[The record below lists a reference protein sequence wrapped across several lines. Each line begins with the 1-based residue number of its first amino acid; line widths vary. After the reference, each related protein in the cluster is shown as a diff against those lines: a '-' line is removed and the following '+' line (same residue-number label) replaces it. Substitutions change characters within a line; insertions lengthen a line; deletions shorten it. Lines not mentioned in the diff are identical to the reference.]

1 MLLALRHGTFRWL
14 FAAQVA
20 SAFGNFAFTVAVAA
34 LLVEHGAGA
43 GAGTIGTVLAVQA
56 FGLVLFAV
64 PAGVIADRFPRRL
77 VCVAADLARMGAVAT
92 IAVIGGGASTGV
104 IAALAFVVGM
114 GEALFEPAFRGL
126 MPRVLPDDLLQSG
139 NALAALSSQLALFL
153 GPAISGIV
161 IATAGARPALAI
173 SAAIFALSWVGM
185 LRVQEHIAEPPT
197 GEHPG
202 EASAL
207 SEAAEGFRAI
217 WARPWIAIVVATAMI
232 HVLVLIAPFEVLAPL
247 TAEDEYGDVAI
258 YGWMLAALGAGAII
272 GAVVAARIRP
282 RLPGVLSLLL
292 LIPFCV
298 LMVALA
304 VVPSVPVLLTVIFV
318 TGFGEATFEVLWTTA
333 VQRDVPD
340 HLLSRVISIDFLGSL
355 ALLPIGLALV
365 GPAVDAFGREEVLIS
380 GAIVSF
386 VLIFPPMLSGQVRR
400 LSSREVV
407 TREGVQ
413 E

>member
-1 MLLALRHGTFRWL
+1 MLAALRYGSFPWL
-14 FAAQVA
+14 FGAQVA
-20 SAFGNFAFTVAVAA
+20 SAFGNFAFTVSVAA
-34 LLVEHGAGA
+34 LLVEHGA

-64 PAGVIADRFPRRL
+64 PAGVVADRVPRRL

-92 IAVIGGGASTGV
+92 IAVIGGGASTGA

-126 MPRVLPDDLLQSG
+126 MPRVLPDDRLQAG

-173 SAAIFALSWVGM
+173 SAVIFALSWVAM
-185 LRVQEHIAEPPT
+185 LRVHERIAEPPT

-202 EASAL
+202 EATVL
-207 SEAAEGFRAI
+207 GEAAEGFRAL
-217 WARPWIAIVVATAMI
+217 WDRPWIAIVVGTAMI

-247 TAEDEYGDVAI
+247 TAENEYGDVAI
-258 YGWMLAALGAGAII
+258 YGWMLAALGAGAVL
-272 GAVVAARIRP
+272 GAVVASRIRP
-282 RLPGVLSLLL
+282 RLPGVVGLLL

-298 LMVALA
+298 LMVTIAL
-304 VVPSVPVLLTVIFV
+304 VPPVPVLLAVIFLA
-318 TGFGEATFEVLWTTA
+318 GMGEATFEVLWTTA

-365 GPAVDAFGREEVLIS
+365 GPAVDAFGRDEVLIV
-380 GAIVSF
+380 GALISF
-386 VLIFPPMLSGQVRR
+386 ALIFPPLLSGQVRR
-400 LSSREVV
+400 LSSKPV
-407 TREGVQ
+407 
-413 E
+413 